1 MSLSPHL
8 SYLWA
13 RACQVLSHSML
24 ICSHSHLKCPLHHQ
38 VTRPI
43 SRPELRP
50 SGSQLSY
57 VRSQTQ
63 PKSFSLSFNHTLTQ
77 RRAAEA
83 KLYPPWGP
91 GGAGTLIQHTVRERS
106 LCARQRHRH
115 RTLLFPVP
123 PRSYCQDS
131 AGKLEGQGAGH
142 PFCRL

>member
-24 ICSHSHLKCPLHHQ
+24 ICSHSHLKCLLHHQ
-38 VTRPI
+38 VTRPV

-57 VRSQTQ
+57 VQSQTQ
-63 PKSFSLSFNHTLTQ
+63 PKSFSLSFNHMFTQ

-83 KLYPPWGP
+83 KLYQWWGH
-91 GGAGTLIQHTVRERS
+91 GGADTLIRHMVLECS
-106 LCARQRHRH
+106 FCARQRRRH
-115 RTLLFPVP
+115 CTLLFPVP